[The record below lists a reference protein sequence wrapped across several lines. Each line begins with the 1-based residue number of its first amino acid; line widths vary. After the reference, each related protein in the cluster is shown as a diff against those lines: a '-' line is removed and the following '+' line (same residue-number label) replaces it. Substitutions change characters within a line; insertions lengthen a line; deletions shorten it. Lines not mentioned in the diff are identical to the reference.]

1 MTRTKRAAALTSA
14 CAVALTLVAPAAARA
29 DDSAPLTLSRA
40 GVGAARTS
48 VDNEFFA
55 GYVSELGR
63 DKSIVGT
70 FTVPTLD
77 CGARTEGIMSI
88 IEIASEG
95 GVDYADGA
103 VFSTCQD
110 GVGTHNPVFDIS
122 TGQVAIPET
131 VLDGDRI
138 KVTSKV
144 NDAGTIKIKVENL
157 TQGWTATQN
166 VTGIPAEEASSLQYR
181 FDLGDGVTL
190 PAYDYGKLPVK
201 GVKIGG
207 KNLSRTNPTKYNIV
221 IDGDP
226 IIKPL
231 KIQQT
236 DFKYAYVG

>member
-1 MTRTKRAAALTSA
+1 MTRTKRAAALASA
-14 CAVALTLVAPAAARA
+14 SAVALTLVSPGLAQAEDA
-29 DDSAPLTLSRA
+29 APLTLSRA
-40 GVGAARTS
+40 GLGAARTS

-55 GYVSELGR
+55 GYVSELKR

-77 CGARTEGIMSI
+77 CGARDEGIMSI
-88 IEIASEG
+88 IEIASTG

-103 VFSTCQD
+103 VFSYCQG
-110 GVGTHNPVFDIS
+110 GVPTHNPVFDIS
-122 TGQVAIPET
+122 TGQIPIPEI
-131 VLDGDRI
+131 VEDGDKI
-138 KVTSKV
+138 KVTSTV
-144 NDAGTIKIKVENL
+144 NASGTIKIKVENL
-157 TQGWTATQN
+157 SQDWIATQN

-190 PAYDYGKLPVK
+190 PAYDYGTLPVK

-207 KNLSRTNPTKYNIV
+207 KPLSKTNPTKYNIV

-226 IIKPL
+226 IIKPG
-231 KIQQT
+231 KIKKT

>member
-1 MTRTKRAAALTSA
+1 MTRTKRAAALASA
-14 CAVALTLVAPAAARA
+14 CAVALTLVAPAAAQA
-29 DDSAPLTLSRA
+29 DDSASVTLSRA
-40 GVGAARTS
+40 GHGAARTS

-55 GYVSELGR
+55 GYVSELGQN
-63 DKSIVGT
+63 KSIVGT

-77 CGARTEGIMSI
+77 CGAQDEGIMSI

-103 VFSTCQD
+103 VFSYCQ
-110 GVGTHNPVFDIS
+110 GGAPTHSPVFDIS
-122 TGQVAIPET
+122 TGQIAIPET

-207 KNLSRTNPTKYNIV
+207 KNLSQDEPDEVQHRGRRRP
-221 IDGDP
+221 DHQARQD
-226 IIKPL
+226 
-231 KIQQT
+231 QR
-236 DFKYAYVG
+236 D